1 MCSEAK
7 HVDVEELPREKVVDD
22 ELNKPQKPSLKPKPV
37 LSNNVFKTKV
47 HLKKPPLLSPVF
59 VNTSNKP
66 MLKSPTTT
74 TSPSVPR
81 GKVQPSVATKRKSL
95 DPAKVLDDK
104 LSLKKDVVPGSKVSS
119 KPPPAVSVTSPS
131 QAARMKKPVNSR
143 KSLSSLPSRALSTG
157 LNKLNNNI
165 DIPNKNL
172 VSKNSSDPPKMKE
185 SLQKK
190 GNLMVMSKT
199 SPNLNSVLKRT
210 ASSAGK
216 PLRSVARVHSR
227 TKSSDNSSNTN
238 TLVVKPIDIGESVN
252 TNDRGKSMLR
262 DVKTTSAKPTLKPAS
277 LSSRKPLSPT
287 PSIDKKAVG
296 AREGSQKAGLT
307 ASSSRPPSS
316 SSSLAPTTSSQ
327 NSRSLSSASLK
338 RRTSLE
344 RDRRPLKSLTSLSPI
359 NKSPRLSKSPRTEA
373 VVGSKEKVGRS
384 SSNSSLG
391 RRNSLERKDVVS
403 LRSKL
408 LSSRSKSTLAS
419 SSSNGNSVSK
429 PSHKK
434 SPESKDA
441 KLVLEAEKVKWGS
454 EESQLKKIIQDNCLK
469 FDVMS
474 TCFKVSAEENDKL
487 KDQLSNKRR
496 QLDQMR
502 ERTENLQVVINILF
516 RDRCVHYYQSQ
527 AEKDKSERLLNQL
540 GADIETMCAKH
551 AEEKAALGKY
561 SLSMI
566 CTVHQT
572 SKNSKFLNFKTL
584 KYDANFVVCL
594 TFDFVEFL
602 FLVHEVKSFT
612 FNFSAAQQSH
622 VDALMFRREA

>member
-59 VNTSNKP
+59 VNTSNKA
-66 MLKSPTTT
+66 MIKSPTTT
-74 TSPSVPR
+74 TSSSFPR
-81 GKVQPSVATKRKSL
+81 GKVQPSVSAKRKSL

-165 DIPNKNL
+165 NIPNKNL
-172 VSKNSSDPPKMKE
+172 VSKNSSDPPKKKE

-252 TNDRGKSMLR
+252 TNDRGKSMLK
-262 DVKTTSAKPTLKPAS
+262 DVKTTSAKPALKPAS

-327 NSRSLSSASLK
+327 NTRSLSSASLK

-391 RRNSLERKDVVS
+391 RRNSLERKDVS

-454 EESQLKKIIQDNCLK
+454 EKYQLKKIIQDNCLK

-474 TCFKVSAEENDKL
+474 TCFKVCVEENDKL

-502 ERTENLQVVINILF
+502 ERTENLQVVINILS
-516 RDRCVHYYQSQ
+516 RDRCVHYYYSQ

-551 AEEKAALGKY
+551 AEEKAALSKY

-566 CTVHQT
+566 CTVHDLARQA
-572 SKNSKFLNFKTL
+572 KTL
-584 KYDANFVVCL
+584 N
-594 TFDFVEFL
+594 
-602 FLVHEVKSFT
+602 S
-612 FNFSAAQQSH
+612 
-622 VDALMFRREA
+622 

>member
-74 TSPSVPR
+74 TSSSVPR
-81 GKVQPSVATKRKSL
+81 GKVQPSVAAKRKSL

-227 TKSSDNSSNTN
+227 TKSSDNSSSTN
-238 TLVVKPIDIGESVN
+238 SLVVKPIDIGESVN
-252 TNDRGKSMLR
+252 TNDRGKSMLK
-262 DVKTTSAKPTLKPAS
+262 DVKTTSAKPALKPAS

-307 ASSSRPPSS
+307 TSSSRPPSS
-316 SSSLAPTTSSQ
+316 SSSLTPTMSSQ
-327 NSRSLSSASLK
+327 NTRSLSSASLK

-391 RRNSLERKDVVS
+391 RRNSLERKDVS

-441 KLVLEAEKVKWGS
+441 KLKSVMEAEKVKWGS
-454 EESQLKKIIQDNCLK
+454 EKSQLKKIIHDNCLK

-474 TCFKVSAEENDKL
+474 TCFKVSVEENDKL

-496 QLDQMR
+496 QLDQLR
-502 ERTENLQVVINILF
+502 ERTENLQVVINILS
-516 RDRCVHYYQSQ
+516 RDRCVHYYCSQ

-551 AEEKAALGKY
+551 AEEKAAL
-561 SLSMI
+561 
-566 CTVHQT
+566 
-572 SKNSKFLNFKTL
+572 
-584 KYDANFVVCL
+584 
-594 TFDFVEFL
+594 
-602 FLVHEVKSFT
+602 
-612 FNFSAAQQSH
+612 
-622 VDALMFRREA
+622 R

>member
-1 MCSEAK
+1 MAK
-7 HVDVEELPREKVVDD
+7 TED
-22 ELNKPQKPSLKPKPV
+22 PSLHKIFTSSLLV
-37 LSNNVFKTKV
+37 LEFSGLIALF
-47 HLKKPPLLSPVF
+47 SASEF
-59 VNTSNKP
+59 RDISSD
-66 MLKSPTTT
+66 M
-74 TSPSVPR
+74 
-81 GKVQPSVATKRKSL
+81 GKVQPSVTAKRKPL
-95 DPAKVLDDK
+95 DTIKVLDDK
-104 LSLKKDVVPGSKVSS
+104 LSVKKDVVPGSKVSS

-143 KSLSSLPSRALSTG
+143 KSLSSLSSRALSTG

-252 TNDRGKSMLR
+252 NTNDRGKSMSR
-262 DVKTTSAKPTLKPAS
+262 DVKTTSAKPALKPAS

-316 SSSLAPTTSSQ
+316 SSSLAPTTSI
-327 NSRSLSSASLK
+327 RSLSSASLK

-391 RRNSLERKDVVS
+391 RRNSLERKDVS

-454 EESQLKKIIQDNCLK
+454 EKYQLKKMIHDNCLK

-474 TCFKVSAEENDKL
+474 TCFNVSAEENDKL

-502 ERTENLQVVINILF
+502 ERTENLQVVINILS
-516 RDRCVHYYQSQ
+516 RDCFVHYYCCQ
-527 AEKDKSERLLNQL
+527 AEKDKSESLLNQL
-540 GADIETMCAKH
+540 
-551 AEEKAALGKY
+551 
-561 SLSMI
+561 
-566 CTVHQT
+566 
-572 SKNSKFLNFKTL
+572 
-584 KYDANFVVCL
+584 
-594 TFDFVEFL
+594 
-602 FLVHEVKSFT
+602 
-612 FNFSAAQQSH
+612 
-622 VDALMFRREA
+622 